1 MFQFRRTSFFVQ
13 IDLCSRLKIISVTYC
28 SLRGSYRYAMFQG
41 KVICFFVQ
49 MKTFENRFSSR
60 RQQNQR
66 IWYTDCD
73 TLAKLSS
80 TLSQSAN
87 YIEKK
92 FIEYIVTSYIYHR
105 GWKESYF
112 FFPFRT

>member
-1 MFQFRRTSFFVQ
+1 
-13 IDLCSRLKIISVTYC
+13 
-28 SLRGSYRYAMFQG
+28 MFQG

-49 MKTFENRFSSR
+49 TKTFENRFSSR

-66 IWYTDCD
+66 VWYTDYD

-92 FIEYIVTSYIYHR
+92 FMEYIVISYHR
-105 GWKESYF
+105 GWEETYF
-112 FFPFRT
+112 FHSEHKEFYTRCFGVKK